1 MKHISLA
8 PGAALAAL
16 LLVGG
21 CGASVPQDKAAAAP
35 PRNGPE
41 VASADVARPPAVPDD
56 ANAAEAAPLNDA
68 GEIAAEIASN
78 TMVERVPVDGGLA
91 WVQDGEVLRTA
102 SSDGRRISYF
112 HPGDSEPFLVQEG
125 SSAYAYDRGRPRIAY
140 DGDGRAASVPDGAR
154 AKAQRLADESR
165 READAAARRAAPGRR
180 STL

>member
-8 PGAALAAL
+8 CGAAFAAL

-21 CGASVPQDKAAAAP
+21 CRAGVTQDKAAAAP

-41 VASADVARPPAVPDD
+41 LASADVARPPAAPDD
-56 ANAAEAAPLNDA
+56 ANAAEAEPLDDA

-112 HPGDSEPFLVQEG
+112 HPGESEPFLVQEG
-125 SSAYAYDRGRPRIAY
+125 QSAYAYDRGRPRLAY
-140 DGDGRAASVPDGAR
+140 DGDGRAASVPDAAR

-165 READAAARRAAPGRR
+165 READAAERARSAG
-180 STL
+180 SNS